1 MALMIP
7 SFIDPHTSSPG
18 EREVFGVLKAD
29 APADWTV
36 LHSVNLPLHGRQ
48 LEGEL
53 DFLVLIPGRAAVCVE
68 VKAHHKVSRDANGL
82 WRMGN
87 GAPAA
92 RSPFVQA
99 SEAMHSLSG
108 RLKAADPVLGG
119 IPFVSAVVFTHCV
132 FDAPATEWDSWQAID
147 EQVISQRGLA
157 AALLGVAS
165 NFRQK
170 CLSSRAAWFRDEH
183 LRPTPEDCAKIAG
196 RIRPAFEKAQSP
208 KARRAKRMEALD
220 RFTQEQFKALDSL
233 EMNPRVVF
241 SGAAGTGKTFLAV
254 EAARRSAAG
263 GKKTL
268 LCCFNRM
275 LGDWL
280 KVQDVASDDVAE
292 VGTLHSLMLRI
303 TGEHPGDSPPGA
315 FWDGLPS
322 RAEECLLAD
331 GSPWAGAFD
340 VLVIDEAQ
348 DLLDKKY
355 LDVLDL
361 LLVGGLSSGSYRMFG
376 DFDGQAIFTHE
387 DGRQV
392 LNQHSSPTYY
402 ALRENCRNQPP
413 IGRLAAS
420 TSGLPNLYDRF
431 RRPEDGATPDFKPY
445 ASTDEQLAM
454 LDESINAVRAEG
466 HQLGDIVILSVRA
479 DGAWKHLSPP
489 NADRLSSATGLPGTK
504 IRCGTVQ
511 GFKGLDAPA
520 VIITD
525 VDEVTTAYG
534 RQLLY
539 IACSRATER
548 LIVHVAREVTPDL
561 IELVMQRGGQ
571 SE

>member
-1 MALMIP
+1 MIP
-7 SFIDPHTSSPG
+7 SFIDPQTSSPG
-18 EREVFGVLKAD
+18 EKEVFGVLKAD

-36 LHSVNLPLHGRQ
+36 LHSVNLPQHVRQ

-53 DFLVLIPGRAAVCVE
+53 DFLVLIPGEAAVCVE

-87 GAPAA
+87 DAPVSK
-92 RSPFVQA
+92 SPFVQA

-108 RLKAADPVLGG
+108 RLKAADPALGG
-119 IPFVSAVVFTHCV
+119 IPFVSAVVFTHCM
-132 FDAPATEWDSWQAID
+132 FDAPAAEWDSWQAID

-157 AALLGVAS
+157 SALIGVAS
-165 NFRQK
+165 NFRKK
-170 CLSSRAAWFRDEH
+170 CLLNRAAWFRDEQA
-183 LRPTPEDCAKIAG
+183 RPTPEDCAKIAG

-208 KARRAKRMEALD
+208 KARRARTMEALD
-220 RFTQEQFKALDSL
+220 RFTREQFKALDAL
-233 EMNPRVVF
+233 EMNPQVVF
-241 SGAAGTGKTFLAV
+241 SGAAGTGKTYLAL

-280 KVQDVASDDVAE
+280 KAQDVSADGAVEA
-292 VGTLHSLMLRI
+292 GTLHSLMLKI
-303 TGEHPGDSPPGA
+303 TGEQPGDSPPA
-315 FWDGLPS
+315 SFWDELPG

-355 LDVLDL
+355 LDVLGL
-361 LLVGGLSSGSYRMFG
+361 LLADGLASGSYRMFG
-376 DFDGQAIFTHE
+376 DFDGQSIFTHE

-392 LNQHSSPTYY
+392 LKEHSSPAHY

-431 RRPEDGATPDFKPY
+431 RRPEDGATPDFKKY
-445 ASTDEQLAM
+445 ASADEQLAN
-454 LDESINAVRAEG
+454 LDDSIDAVRAHG
-466 HQLGDIVILSVRA
+466 HQLGDIVILSTRA

-489 NADRLSSATGLPGTK
+489 NADRLSSATGVPGTK

-525 VDEVTTAYG
+525 VDEVTTSYG

-548 LIVHVAREVTPDL
+548 LIVHVAHEVTSDL
-561 IELVMQRGGQ
+561 IELVMQREVQ
-571 SE
+571 NE